1 MIEEDKFLVQ
11 KQLPDFDQYF
21 KHNDYI
27 QNFELAAAMDITQH
41 RIFDTLMSCVQT
53 LKYHKHEYLFE
64 NNSGEKIIKFNLDF
78 FLQRYLKSQNIK
90 SMKKS
95 ELRVAAKSLAQI
107 VVVKDT
113 DEGISARPVFQN
125 VFVNIKQNR
134 LEIEISKYF
143 SYDSLAPGKNT
154 KSPGYTKLLNSNQF
168 ALKSVYARIFYQYFL
183 SKLAFQNKI
192 EIEIEIIRLYRM
204 LGIVNEEGKFLKGK
218 KGYAETSQFKRRCIV
233 EPMIAI
239 NKNTE
244 LTLHISDIKYGRKVK
259 AFKFNVEIKKKEEK
273 KTLDSGDNQLEVFR
287 PHKEDFM
294 TKDDFVKHMKIYYK
308 NSKITN
314 FIPEC
319 PIEDFLVLDDKGM
332 LCLENN
338 ENGIYRFSKN
348 NKLDSEFARRT
359 WKWLYENIE
368 KVGRF
373 VHITKLDMLN
383 QKFKNINL
391 LVDGKVFACE
401 NIEKDLNS
409 WIVSIKNQETFAK
422 IKVPINENLE
432 IYIDSIK
439 E

>member
-1 MIEEDKFLVQ
+1 MMEEDQFLVQ

-41 RIFDTLMSCVQT
+41 RVFDTLMSCVQT

-64 NNSGEKIIKFNLDF
+64 NGNGGKIIKFNLDF
-78 FLQRYLKSQNIK
+78 FLQRYLKSHNIK

-95 ELRVAAKSLAQI
+95 ELRAAAKSLAQI

-113 DEGISARPVFQN
+113 EEGISARPVFQE

-143 SYDSLAPGKNT
+143 SYDSLAPGRDT
-154 KSPGYTKLLNSNQF
+154 KSPGYTKLLNSNQV

-192 EIEIEIIRLYRM
+192 EIEIEITRLYRM
-204 LGIVNEEGKFLKGK
+204 LGLVNEEGKFLKGK

-233 EPMIAI
+233 EPMNVI

-244 LTLHISDIKYGRKVK
+244 LELIISDIKKGRKVI
-259 AFKFNVEIKKKEEK
+259 AFKFNVEFKRTEKKE
-273 KTLDSGDNQLEVFR
+273 TLTSGDNQLEAFK
-287 PHKEDFM
+287 PQKKDFN

-314 FIPEC
+314 FVPDC
-319 PIEDFLVLDDKGM
+319 PIEDYLVLDDKGM
-332 LCLENN
+332 LCLEN
-338 ENGIYRFSKN
+338 EKSGIYRYSKN
-348 NKLDSEFARRT
+348 NKIDSDFAKKT
-359 WKWLYENIE
+359 WQWLYENIE

-373 VHITKLDMLN
+373 VQITKLDVLN
-383 QKFKNINL
+383 HQYKGINL
-391 LVDGKVFACE
+391 LIE
-401 NIEKDLNS
+401 NVITPGCGAKSASQIE
-409 WIVSIKNQETFAK
+409 
-422 IKVPINENLE
+422 
-432 IYIDSIK
+432 
-439 E
+439 